1 MATSRFLWVKA
12 GGALPWLA
20 LALLITIA
28 AWINSIIN
36 LGCLSPDPDC
46 LSYDVARLIPENV
59 AAAMTSDLESVTRHL
74 LARINWAL
82 ASIGFPI
89 AAAAA
94 LVVALNVGW
103 ACFRELTGREKIFGG
118 LLIIGGVALV
128 MGVVLL
134 GTQVFGP
141 DVLSEPK
148 VTSELRAATLH
159 KTLMAEAVLV
169 DKKFDRLAYATFV
182 LLTSA
187 ATATLLWPATVASQV
202 LLLRRRIARAHWL
215 LYVGAAALAFRVLEM
230 FFLYRWPGAWLG
242 GAQATS
248 ADRIALAVST
258 AYGFFYT
265 GILASLFLPTALV
278 LTAHATV
285 LADESMT
292 DAAGDPDEWLS
303 KAGLRISPFHTFGR
317 VLAVLGPL
325 IAGGPIAKVIDM
337 FGK

>member
-1 MATSRFLWVKA
+1 MNIGATSAKHVEKLGDYPMATSRFLWIKA

-46 LSYDVARLIPENV
+46 LSYDMARLIPENV
-59 AAAMTSDLESVTRHL
+59 VAAMTADLESVTRHL

-94 LVVALNVGW
+94 LVVAFNVGW

-118 LLIIGGVALV
+118 LLMLGGVVLV

-134 GTQVFGP
+134 CTRVFGP

-159 KTLMAEAVLV
+159 KTLMTEAVSV
-169 DKKFDRLAYATFV
+169 DKEFDKLAYATFL

-187 ATATLLWPATVASQV
+187 ATATLLWPATVTSQV
-202 LLLRRRIARAHWL
+202 LLLRRRIARAL
-215 LYVGAAALAFRVLEM
+215 VTLCRRGRVGIQGVGNVL
-230 FFLYRWPGAWLG
+230 P
-242 GAQATS
+242 
-248 ADRIALAVST
+248 
-258 AYGFFYT
+258 
-265 GILASLFLPTALV
+265 LPVARGV
-278 LTAHATV
+278 AGR
-285 LADESMT
+285 S
-292 DAAGDPDEWLS
+292 AGDFCGSDRAGGEH
-303 KAGLRISPFHTFGR
+303 GLRLLLHGDFGEPISANRFGTDSAR
-317 VLAVLGPL
+317 HR
-325 IAGGPIAKVIDM
+325 AG
-337 FGK
+337 